1 MTEAITTTLLQFIS
15 NVPLRDF
22 FLNLDN
28 LHDYLKY
35 TFPKVRPKRPKRK
48 DKKGQFLFYKNIIFC
63 RWKPL
68 PSSLKQRTKIKWC
81 FNTGTTWSNPIYGR
95 GDFGEHVLNTLLL
108 KSRTRRRGFHY
119 YVQGQVSHTSYV
131 TGQIHFSLKNIARIA
146 NAVQVVHLVVN
157 HYSSMSWFSI
167 CQ

>member
-48 DKKGQFLFYKNIIFC
+48 YKKGQFLFYKSKFFC

-81 FNTGTTWSNPIYGR
+81 FNTGTTWSNPIYCR
-95 GDFGEHVLNTLLL
+95 SDFGEHNLEMYDLNTLLL

-119 YVQGQVSHTSYV
+119 YVQGQVTHTSCV
-131 TGQIHFSLKNIARIA
+131 NGVKLKK
-146 NAVQVVHLVVN
+146 
-157 HYSSMSWFSI
+157 
-167 CQ
+167 